1 MDRGEQLMAEKTLC
15 IIKPDAVANNFVDQ
29 INEMIESKGLSILKS
44 IKIDIPPEIA
54 KQFYA
59 EHSEKPFFSD
69 LVDFITSGPAV
80 VQILQGD
87 SCITKYRNLM
97 GATNPKEAEEGT
109 IRKKFAESISKN
121 AVHGSD
127 SPESAVREIEIM
139 SALF

>member
-1 MDRGEQLMAEKTLC
+1 MLEKTLC
-15 IIKPDAVANNFVDQ
+15 IIKPDAVENNFVDQ
-29 INEMIESKGLSILKS
+29 INEMIESKGLTILKS
-44 IKIDIPPEIA
+44 KKTNISSEIA
-54 KQFYA
+54 KEFYA
-59 EHSEKPFFSD
+59 EHSEKPFFNE

-80 VQILQGD
+80 VQILEGD
-87 SCITKYRNLM
+87 RCITNYRSLM

-127 SPESAVREIEIM
+127 SPESADREIEIM

>member
-1 MDRGEQLMAEKTLC
+1 MSEKTLC
-15 IIKPDAVANNFVDQ
+15 IIKPDAVENNFVDQ

-44 IKIDIPPEIA
+44 KKTNISSEIA

-59 EHSEKPFFSD
+59 EHSEKQFFNE

-80 VQILQGD
+80 VQILEGD
-87 SCITKYRNLM
+87 ACITSYRSLM
-97 GATNPKEAEEGT
+97 GATNPEEAEEGT

-127 SPESAVREIEIM
+127 SPESADREIEIM

>member
-1 MDRGEQLMAEKTLC
+1 MDRGERLMSEKTLC

-29 INEMIESKGLSILKS
+29 INEMIQSNGLLILKS
-44 IKIDIPPEIA
+44 KKTDISPEIA
-54 KQFYA
+54 RQFYA

-87 SCITKYRNLM
+87 SCITNYRNLM

>member
-1 MDRGEQLMAEKTLC
+1 MSEKTLC

-29 INEMIESKGLSILKS
+29 INQMIESKGLSILKS
-44 IKIDIPPEIA
+44 KKTNISSEIA

-59 EHSEKPFFSD
+59 EHSEKPFFNE
-69 LVDFITSGPAV
+69 LVDFITSGPVV
-80 VQILQGD
+80 VQILEGD
-87 SCITKYRNLM
+87 SCIRSYRSLM

-127 SPESAVREIEIM
+127 SPESADREIEIM

>member
-1 MDRGEQLMAEKTLC
+1 MSEKTLC
-15 IIKPDAVANNFVDQ
+15 IIKPDAVENNFVDQ

-44 IKIDIPPEIA
+44 KKTNISSEIA
-54 KQFYA
+54 KKFYA
-59 EHSEKPFFSD
+59 EHSEKPFFNE

-80 VQILQGD
+80 VQILEGD
-87 SCITKYRNLM
+87 ACIKSYRSLM
-97 GATNPKEAEEGT
+97 GATNPEEAEEGT

-127 SPESAVREIEIM
+127 SPESADREIEIM

>member
-1 MDRGEQLMAEKTLC
+1 MSEKTLC
-15 IIKPDAVANNFVDQ
+15 ISKPDAVENNFVDQ

-44 IKIDIPPEIA
+44 KKTNISSVIA

-59 EHSEKPFFSD
+59 EHSEKPFFNE

-80 VQILQGD
+80 VQILEGD
-87 SCITKYRNLM
+87 ACITSYRRLM
-97 GATNPKEAEEGT
+97 GATNPEEAEEGT

-127 SPESAVREIEIM
+127 SPESADREIEIM

>member
-1 MDRGEQLMAEKTLC
+1 MSEKTLC
-15 IIKPDAVANNFVDQ
+15 IIKPDAVENNFVDQ

-44 IKIDIPPEIA
+44 KKTNISSEIA
-54 KQFYA
+54 KKFYA
-59 EHSEKPFFSD
+59 EHSEKPFFNE

-80 VQILQGD
+80 VQILEGD
-87 SCITKYRNLM
+87 ACITSYRSLM
-97 GATNPKEAEEGT
+97 GATNPDEAEEGT

-127 SPESAVREIEIM
+127 SPESADREIEIM

>member
-1 MDRGEQLMAEKTLC
+1 MPEKTLC
-15 IIKPDAVANNFVDQ
+15 IIKPDAVENNFVDQ

-44 IKIDIPPEIA
+44 KKTNISYEIS

-59 EHSEKPFFSD
+59 EHSEKPFFNE

-80 VQILQGD
+80 VQILECA
-87 SCITKYRNLM
+87 SCITSYRSLM
-97 GATNPKEAEEGT
+97 GATNPEEAAEGT
-109 IRKKFAESISKN
+109 IRRKFAESISKN

-127 SPESAVREIEIM
+127 SPESADREIEIM